1 MGAHKKS
8 EQAQTSGWGWGASG
22 KPKVTKCHRLMS
34 HAGCWVWQP
43 IPPEKQS
50 QLGFFSQSRRV
61 RENKLFHCSLKS
73 GPPERPVGEGSQVP
87 QLVGEALGGV
97 ASICTGDSE
106 FLSPS
111 FILFSP
117 RPSPPLPNSL
127 PSPTIALSSLLL
139 HSQPK
144 VLFLDSRWSGFE
156 DPPSHTPHPQCP
168 GLGQRLQDSSLL
180 ASTQHDLGDE
190 VNNG

>member
-117 RPSPPLPNSL
+117 RPSPPQFTSL
-127 PSPTIALSSLLL
+127 SHHCTFFSPSPQSTQSPL
-139 HSQPK
+139 
-144 VLFLDSRWSGFE
+144 SGFKVVRIRRS
-156 DPPSHTPHPQCP
+156 PFPHTPSPVPWPWAKTP
-168 GLGQRLQDSSLL
+168 GFISSGQHS
-180 ASTQHDLGDE
+180 A
-190 VNNG
+190 